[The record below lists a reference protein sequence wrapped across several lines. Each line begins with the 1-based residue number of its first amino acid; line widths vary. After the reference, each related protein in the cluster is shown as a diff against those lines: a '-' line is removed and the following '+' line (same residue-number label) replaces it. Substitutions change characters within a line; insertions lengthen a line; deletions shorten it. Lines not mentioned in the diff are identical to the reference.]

1 VDLEQLEKECEF
13 TFTRAG
19 GPGGQHRN
27 KVETAVRLRH
37 RPTGLVVVAADSR
50 SQHQNR
56 LSALRRMAERLEERE
71 RRRLAAEKRSR
82 RRRTRP
88 TAAARRRRLESKKR
102 QGRKKDLRN
111 RVRPD
116 GEV

>member
-1 VDLEQLEKECEF
+1 VDLEQLEKECEVL
-13 TFTRAG
+13 FTRTG

-37 RPTGLVVVAADSR
+37 RPTGLVVTATDSR

-56 LSALRRMAERLEERE
+56 LSALRRMAERLEAIE
-71 RRRLAAEKRSR
+71 RRRLAAEKRLR

-88 TAAARRRRLESKKR
+88 TAAARRRRLETKQR
-102 QGRKKDLRN
+102 QGRKKDLRG
-111 RVRPD
+111 RVPPED
-116 GEV
+116 GT

>member
-37 RPTGLVVVAADSR
+37 RPTGLVVLAADSR

-88 TAAARRRRLESKKR
+88 TATARRRRLESKKR
-102 QGRKKDLRN
+102 QGRKKDLRG
-111 RVRPD
+111 RVPPD
-116 GEV
+116 RE